1 MNGKPFVSKK
11 PPSVCLQAAL
21 AVAVN
26 VFFPVMLSGVPC
38 QQDELGQQTGAVA
51 AAGGELWPCHGAAG
65 RPAGVEAAAAL
76 PALQVLLQTG

>member
-1 MNGKPFVSKK
+1 MNGKQFLSKK
-11 PPSVCLQAAL
+11 PSSSSWSGCALLPSDVQRC
-21 AVAVN
+21 
-26 VFFPVMLSGVPC
+26 SS